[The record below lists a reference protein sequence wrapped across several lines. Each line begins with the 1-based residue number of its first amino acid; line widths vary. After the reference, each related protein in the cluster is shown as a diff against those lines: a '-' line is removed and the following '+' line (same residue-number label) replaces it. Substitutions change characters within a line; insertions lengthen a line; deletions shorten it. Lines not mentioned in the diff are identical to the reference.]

1 MLREK
6 LVPGRNRAGRDACA
20 SGQFSRMSRHTVSAC
35 CRPAVWRLLVLL
47 LPAIPAVANAD
58 YFGLYLQCEGK
69 VSSAKG
75 KKDARIDLALRDNNQ
90 TALIQQSN
98 VLPVGEKMNY
108 EVSPAT
114 YSMTYRA
121 PGVRTRVY
129 YDWLRGQ
136 LFVWDPSL
144 QRLAAVRLSIDRQT
158 GKLDGQL
165 LNSDE
170 RRLASISMDCQ
181 PISPEDL
188 PKPKF

>member
-1 MLREK
+1 M
-6 LVPGRNRAGRDACA
+6 PTISRAEY
-20 SGQFSRMSRHTVSAC
+20 FS
-35 CRPAVWRLLVLL
+35 
-47 LPAIPAVANAD
+47 
-58 YFGLYLQCEGK
+58 LYLKCDGQ
-69 VSSAKG
+69 VSSARG
-75 KKDARIDLALRDNNQ
+75 KTGGRVDLALRDNNQ
-90 TALIQQSN
+90 TALVQQSN
-98 VLPVGEKMNY
+98 ILPVGEKMNY

-144 QRLAAVRLSIDRQT
+144 QRIATVRLSIDRQT
-158 GKLDGQL
+158 GKLDGEL

-170 RRLASISMDCQ
+170 GRLASINMDCQ
-181 PISPEDL
+181 PVSPEDL